1 MKKVSI
7 LGSTGSIGTQA
18 LDIIRENGNYEIVG
32 LSANNNI
39 DLLEKQA
46 LEHKPKVVAVVN
58 KEKAKELRRRL
69 LGKGINV
76 IAGPEG
82 LVAVATEP
90 SADVFLNSV
99 VGMVG
104 LIPTLEAIKSKKTIA
119 LANKETLVTGG
130 EIVTALAKE
139 NNVSILPIDSEHSA
153 IFQCLASGNKEE
165 ISKLILTASGGP
177 FRGRSKDELKDVSLK
192 EALKHPNWSM
202 GRKISIDSA
211 TLMNKGL
218 EVIEAKWL
226 FDIDIKKIDVL
237 VHPQSIVHSMVEF
250 IDGSIIAQL
259 GIHDMRIPI
268 QYALNYPVREANS
281 LEKLDLAR
289 IKELTFEK
297 PDMDAFP
304 SLKLAIEAMKQGG
317 TMPTVLNGANE
328 STVSLFLE
336 EKIGFLD
343 IPRMVENVM
352 NIHKNILKPTLDD
365 VLEVDKWARKMVLE
379 QINR

>member
-90 SADVFLNSV
+90 SADVILNSV

-104 LIPTLEAIKSKKTIA
+104 LIPTLEAIKSKKSIA

-130 EIVTALAKE
+130 EIVTELAKE

-226 FDIDIKKIDVL
+226 FNIDIQKIDVL